1 MRQIQYSHW
10 VWRTFVDGIKP
21 GVLDDKRL
29 SFQGTTVKN
38 AVGYSGLNTALCF
51 QIALSSFR
59 GETTIS
65 SLFRCG
71 ESEKEKADQLMKA
84 IVSELQTFVH
94 QTA

>member
-1 MRQIQYSHW
+1 MDTSAFTDY
-10 VWRTFVDGIKP
+10 TNL

-38 AVGYSGLNTALCF
+38 AVGYSGLNKAPCF
-51 QIALSSFR
+51 QIAV
-59 GETTIS
+59 S

-71 ESEKEKADQLMKA
+71 ENEKEKADQLMEA
-84 IVSELQTFVH
+84 IVSELQTFAQ